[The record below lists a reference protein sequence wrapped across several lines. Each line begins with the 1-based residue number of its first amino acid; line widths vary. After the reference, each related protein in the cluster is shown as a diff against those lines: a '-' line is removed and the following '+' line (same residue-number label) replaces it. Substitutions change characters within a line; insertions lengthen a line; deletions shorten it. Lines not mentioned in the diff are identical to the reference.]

1 MVDKIIRDRYYLSKG
16 LSFKLPSRTGYFIK
30 ENGKLVRKTVSSST
44 TPIELGTDEGNASF
58 KLFMES
64 VVIPNLIKGKYGD
77 GNNTDLALTR
87 NEFIKSLTPTLYKHN
102 AQYNVTINYAP
113 GINMSPRT
121 DAEKAL
127 FEKIKYDFNAFRYGS
142 LSKVK
147 YKIGDKYYDIP
158 ELFYYYNQIAFGGRP
173 GENTLTSIF

>member
-1 MVDKIIRDRYYLSKG
+1 MRDRYYLSKG
-16 LSFKLPSRTGYFIK
+16 LSFKLPAKTGYFIK
-30 ENGKLVRKTVSSST
+30 ENGKLVRKNTSSST
-44 TPIELGTDEGNASF
+44 APIELGTNEGNASF

-77 GNNTDLALTR
+77 GNNTDLALSR
-87 NEFIKSLTPTLYKHN
+87 NEFIKSLAPTLYKHN
-102 AQYNVTINYAP
+102 AQYNVTVNYAP